1 MASESP
7 SSALSPLC
15 KSTNTTQS
23 KRGQSLGHG
32 RWRIGLQSIN
42 ASLQRGSSGEKDLL
56 DVGEIEG
63 SEADEGAVAGD
74 LVDDEVGVALL
85 QRAAEARD
93 GGGEA
98 RDADVGLCQRRGRA
112 GCVTDAEVGGGG
124 PGRGSV
130 EEDGHGF

>member
-1 MASESP
+1 MVIRFAAEQP
-7 SSALSPLC
+7 ERLERPRWIRGGVGITVLRII
-15 KSTNTTQS
+15 ST
-23 KRGQSLGHG
+23 
-32 RWRIGLQSIN
+32 
-42 ASLQRGSSGEKDLL
+42 LL

-112 GCVTDAEVGGGG
+112 GCVTDAEVGGGE